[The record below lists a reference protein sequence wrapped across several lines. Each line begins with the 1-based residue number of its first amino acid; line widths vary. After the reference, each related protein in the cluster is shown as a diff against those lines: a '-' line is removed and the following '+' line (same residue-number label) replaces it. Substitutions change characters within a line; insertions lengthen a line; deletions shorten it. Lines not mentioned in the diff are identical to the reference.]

1 MKKYTLSL
9 LSALLVIF
17 LSSNVALAFFDA
29 STQSGCPAGQAYYNA
44 DGYTNSNGEYIK
56 NYSGCGTGNAF
67 TCTDGT
73 MVTVPNFYLPLNE
86 YKFYQLCP
94 TPTTK
99 IPAVMISVATGE
111 YLTSQTEGTANIT
124 IPKSA
129 EGKVI
134 IFSSKS
140 YINWVISNPDNITP
154 AKIVLIATMNVNT
167 QGNVDIA
174 HHQRLTG
181 DVPTVPIEKPYVI
194 YAGPDRDT
202 YFLKKGYTISQ
213 EDTYTAERAGD
224 LPKSISPNGTPFGDK
239 ITPTT
244 RKETCSDGRKI
255 DVPYSAGSNEV
266 ASLCKGVTY
275 VDFNKQ
281 FLGPNGLDFKSYV
294 VDSTSPIDGYQR
306 TYEAYDFLGD
316 GQMKKFYERRTLEA
330 VKVGWGNVSIGDT
343 LPMKIE
349 ARGANSCEVTSSD
362 GLRIV
367 PPAIED
373 SSWKVVPAT
382 GKISS
387 YDPNLV
393 YSNYVEY
400 VEVGEISGKQQNGLG
415 YRALYTTPA
424 IKSPSTT
431 FTVTCW
437 FPPSI
442 SWDQYKAA
450 RSSIGVNTLNK
461 NTAIAVSKAVLVNA
475 TPATV
480 SGSVVRATLDTYRIY
495 NPQVVK
501 ETTGSDPN
509 GWDLRANL
517 LSYVHTVIRNEVP
530 DSEGRADYTPRQF
543 TEQEAYAWCKTPRS
557 DTDYLMCFWNNK
569 LIYAKDKTG
578 AIDLTNVSQKSR
590 VSNMPTLTHNG
601 VVYGKQTSSDVG
613 TTPSS
618 SQSISTL
625 PSGCTPST
633 VYSPTTGVRCISS
646 SSGAGS
652 SSNRTPD
659 GSYSLGSQ
667 TDSSAGTTS
676 NPPSTTKAIYRQ
688 YYGTALKQYRARVTR
703 AQAVTLCNTR
713 VAYVEGRATSGKT
726 TESDISKVR
735 CTWGSEQ
742 IYPTVTAS
750 LWLPTGEPAVLGAFT
765 SAMCADI
772 AYNVHR
778 GAESPSVSLL
788 QSFLLEKGFMEGEVT
803 GFYGDKTVEAVKDYQ
818 ASVGLPTTGMVYD
831 FTREAIRAESCR

>member
-1 MKKYTLSL
+1 MKNYIL
-9 LSALLVIF
+9 AF
-17 LSSNVALAFFDA
+17 LSTLMIITGSAVQVSAYFDTA
-29 STQSGCPAGQAYYNA
+29 NSQKCPAGQAYYNA
-44 DGYTNSNGEYIK
+44 DGYVDSKGEYIK
-56 NYSGCGTGNAF
+56 NYTGCGTGKPF
-67 TCTDGT
+67 TCTDGSI
-73 MVTVPNFYLPLNE
+73 VYVPDFYLPLNE
-86 YKFYQLCP
+86 YKFYELCP

-99 IPAVMISVATGE
+99 ISAMMISVAVGE
-111 YLTSQTEGTANIT
+111 YLNSQTEGTANIT
-124 IPKSA
+124 LPQSA

-140 YINWVISNPDNITP
+140 PINWVISNPNNVTP
-154 AKIVLIATMNVNT
+154 AKIVLIAGMDVNA

-181 DVPTVPIEKPYVI
+181 SVPNVQVERPYVS
-194 YAGPDRDT
+194 YPTPSST

-213 EDTYTAERAGD
+213 ADTYTAERAGD

-239 ITPTT
+239 EQPKTM
-244 RKETCSDGRKI
+244 KYTCPDGRSV
-255 DVPYSAGSNEV
+255 DVPYGAGGTESI
-266 ASLCKGVTY
+266 SICKGLPY
-275 VDFNKQ
+275 VDFNAQ
-281 FLGPNGLDFKSYV
+281 FMGPNGIKFTSYV
-294 VDSTSPIDGYQR
+294 VASATPMTGYQR
-306 TYEAYDFLGD
+306 TYEAYDFQGD

-330 VKVGWGNVSIGDT
+330 VKVGWGTVSIGDT

-349 ARGANSCEVTSSD
+349 ARGANSCEVTSTD
-362 GLRIV
+362 GLRTT

-373 SSWKVVPAT
+373 ISWKVVPAT

-387 YDPNLV
+387 YDSNLL
-393 YSNYVEY
+393 YSNYAEY
-400 VEVGEISGKQQNGLG
+400 VEMSEISRNQSNGVG
-415 YRALYTTPA
+415 YRALYTTPP
-424 IKSPSTT
+424 IKSASTT

-442 SWDQYKAA
+442 SWDQYKAH

-495 NPQVVK
+495 NPSMLQQY
-501 ETTGSDPN
+501 TGSNPYS
-509 GWDLRANL
+509 WDLRDNL
-517 LSYVHTVIRNEVP
+517 LSYVHTVIDDGSFDENHMRT
-530 DSEGRADYTPRQF
+530 YTPKQF
-543 TEQEAYAWCKTPRS
+543 TEQEAYAWCNAPRS

-818 ASVGLPTTGMVYD
+818 ASRGLPTTGMVYD